1 MVAFRDP
8 EAQRRGA
15 VVVAYF
21 IGNGN
26 GSRSP
31 QNLDAT
37 WKVTKLSQCL
47 PVRVAAIHLCYDN
60 TMWRPVH
67 ALLKTS
73 LNLFARVRIRPHY
86 G

>member
-1 MVAFRDP
+1 MVAVRDQ

-15 VVVAYF
+15 VIVCYL

-26 GSRSP
+26 GSRQSS
-31 QNLDAT
+31 DAT
-37 WKVTKLSQCL
+37 WKLPKVIQCL
-47 PVRVAAIHLCYDN
+47 PSPIVAIHLCYDN
-60 TMWRPVH
+60 TLWRPWH

-73 LNLFARVRIRPHY
+73 FNLFARVRIRTHY